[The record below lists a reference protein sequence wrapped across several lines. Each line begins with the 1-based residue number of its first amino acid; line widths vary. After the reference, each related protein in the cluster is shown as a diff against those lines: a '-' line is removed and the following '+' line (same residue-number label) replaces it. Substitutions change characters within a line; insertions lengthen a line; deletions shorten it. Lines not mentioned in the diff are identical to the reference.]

1 MTWDQAHDDPGVR
14 EGDVLAGKYRVDE
27 VLGIGGMGVV
37 VAAHH
42 LQLDDKVAI
51 KFLLPHALRNEEA
64 VARFQRE
71 ARAAVK
77 IKSEHVARIIDVG
90 TLDSGAPYMVMEHLD
105 GCDLDA
111 WLHERGPLDP
121 EQAVEFVLH
130 ACEAMAEAHALG
142 IVHRD
147 LKPANLLCIRR
158 RDGLLAVKV
167 LDFGISKVV
176 DLGSEEHDPA
186 ITKTQSLMGSPMYMS
201 PEQLRSSKH
210 VDARADIWSLG
221 VVLHELIAGHP
232 PFSAET
238 MPQLVLK
245 VMSLPAPGIREARAD
260 VPEGLERVILRCLEK
275 DKEKRYPTVAELA
288 AELGEFGPARAQ
300 ASVERVSRVIQAAG
314 MSAPPPSANA
324 QGDAAGSV
332 APWMQPSFRGS
343 GRRRAAAAVAATV
356 AVTLVVGALLFV
368 RNRPGSTTD
377 ETGSATGLVSPSS
390 AATRPTD
397 GAGSTSMPA
406 SAQPQEPAASA
417 SAALSSLPATSASAS
432 AGSAS
437 AAGTASAPPTKK
449 PVPRNPPVRTTR
461 PSGYDPLDHL

>member
-1 MTWDQAHDDPGVR
+1 VTWDQAHDDPGVR

-27 VLGIGGMGVV
+27 ILGIGGMGVV

-245 VMSLPAPGIREARAD
+245 VMSSPAPGIREARAD

-288 AELGEFGPARAQ
+288 AELGEFGPARALV
-300 ASVERVSRVIQAAG
+300 SVERVSRVIQAAG

-324 QGDAAGSV
+324 QGDAGSV
-332 APWMQPSFRGS
+332 APWMQPSSRDRGK
-343 GRRRAAAAVAATV
+343 RRAAAAVAATV
-356 AVTLVVGALLFV
+356 AVTLVVGALLFI

-377 ETGSATGLVSPSS
+377 ETGSATVLLRPPS

-406 SAQPQEPAASA
+406 SAQPLEPAASA

-449 PVPRNPPVRTTR
+449 HVPRNPPVRTTR